1 MRLVLEARAQGKHA
15 EALTHLFSENKQ
27 DPETNYVIGIL
38 LADIG
43 NLDAALYFLG
53 KSAEL
58 DGSWSTPMLDMGAVH
73 SAMGSWREAVR
84 CCDEALQRNPNDPMP
99 LLHSANL
106 LSNLGRHQEAYE
118 RYEKALGIEGLNLQ
132 VWSDFFLSMNYTDI
146 TASDRREKI
155 AAFNRMFSDYFPQK
169 GIGPSSTGRIR
180 IGYVSSDLRNHAMS
194 YFLKGIVPFHDRESF
209 DVFFYHNSPIN
220 DDITKK
226 ISSGGTLIPCH
237 QMTDEELH
245 ERIKADGIDVLVD
258 LNGHTT
264 GNRLRV
270 FMMRSAPVQVSWLGF
285 AGTTACPNMDYKII
299 EAGTATKADPTLYTE
314 EILPVEGVIAYDP
327 PDYDV
332 QPGELPLKNNG
343 FVTYACF
350 NNPRKINSQT
360 LAAWSEILRRN
371 TGSYMFLLST
381 GSEEKDQEIRS
392 ALCPDE
398 TGRVSFIREMPTK
411 EFIKTMAKA
420 DVALDP
426 FPHGGGTTA
435 AHALWMGV
443 PTFTL
448 KGETELQLSSLIM
461 ETNGLGHFVSS
472 SVDEYIEKASTV
484 DASTIDRKR
493 RPENFTGERSARML
507 EEAYRSLVEENKRCV
522 VHV

>member
-1 MRLVLEARAQGKHA
+1 MDLVLKARSEGKHA
-15 EALTHLFSENKQ
+15 EALVELFASNSQ
-27 DPETNYVIGIL
+27 DPETLYVIGIL

-43 NLDAALYFLG
+43 NLDAAIYFLG
-53 KSAEL
+53 RSAEI
-58 DGSWSTPMLDMGAVH
+58 DRTWSTPVLDMGAIH
-73 SAMGSWREAVR
+73 AAMGSWRDAVR
-84 CCDEALQRNPNDPMP
+84 CCDEALERSPNDPMP

-118 RYEKALGIEGLNLQ
+118 RYEKALTIDGFNIQ

-146 TASDRREKI
+146 SASDRRKKIEQFNGLFSELFPEKI
-155 AAFNRMFSDYFPQK
+155 LEPEPTN
-169 GIGPSSTGRIR
+169 RIR

-194 YFLKGIVPFHDRESF
+194 YFLKGIVPFHDSGSF

-226 ISSGGTLIPCH
+226 ISKGGTLVQCH

-245 ERIKADGIDVLVD
+245 ERIKSDRIDVLVD

-264 GNRLRV
+264 GNRLKV

-299 EAGTATKADPTLYTE
+299 EAGTATKADQSLYTE

-327 PDYDV
+327 PGYDIE
-332 QPGELPLKNNG
+332 PGELPLKGNG
-343 FVTYACF
+343 FITYACF
-350 NNPRKINSQT
+350 NNPRKINDQT
-360 LAAWSEILRRN
+360 LSAWAEILKRN
-371 TGSYMFLLST
+371 EGSHMFLLST
-381 GSEEKDQEIRS
+381 GAEEKDQDIVRS
-392 ALCPDE
+392 LGQE
-398 TGRVSFIREMPTK
+398 GTGRIRFIREMETK
-411 EFIKTMAKA
+411 EFIRTMAEA

-461 ETNGLGHFVSS
+461 EMNGLGHFVSA
-472 SVDEYIEKASTV
+472 SVEEYIEKASTV
-484 DASTIDRKR
+484 DGSVLDRKR
-493 RPENFTGERSARML
+493 RPECPGGESSARRL
-507 EEAYRSLVEENKRCV
+507 EEAYMIMIDKNKRGA
-522 VHV
+522 